1 MKRILMLLALL
12 AFVASNLAWSDTIYR
27 EDFESY
33 EVGTQMAEQEGW
45 DIFSTYNGNTTVVD
59 NAPNIEGKAMILSP
73 SSTGHDE
80 YVMVLT
86 PTIDLTTP
94 NAAANLV
101 TVSARVIMASS
112 IDLFAIYDKNSNRY
126 FYLKGDR
133 SSGTLESYPSG
144 VNFTN
149 LYTDATT
156 PDEISFV
163 WDPFEQKVLK
173 VTCNGEEQEC
183 NILPSG
189 TSEQPSRLRLSLQH
203 TSLDGAEGT
212 YYDYVDVSYSPRSAD
227 PLLACAEDA
236 LIPLDAESTEF
247 TIYNA
252 GPDTTTIN
260 YSVSTS
266 GDWLSVTPDSG
277 SFNES
282 ATLTLK
288 AREGLEEGFYRGTM
302 TVDGGA
308 AGTKVV
314 SVMCSN
320 GNVIFEENFD
330 DMTPGNIVGQRGW
343 TVDVGA
349 VSITNAY
356 ECAGN
361 CMFMHRCGGS
371 YACSMYLP
379 KPWYENLIIKVSYD
393 LYWPSDSNCNDSY
406 VLMKDNGKN
415 EKFEGQFMPTYG
427 EDGGLGMYMIKRSNK
442 DGSEQE
448 KRVKGFPLSPFDTW
462 NKVEYCLDLQSQKL
476 LYFAVGENVTNFV
489 DWPLMN
495 QGCNFFNSWG
505 HSAWN
510 GEDNGSRVAVDNLKI
525 ERVPREA
532 APELITVKYDSFGT
546 GDTITIPV
554 RNGGAG
560 SFDYTAE
567 VLDLDDAL
575 TLTNPTGTVTDSV
588 DLVINIDRTDLE
600 DNFYRTRIRID
611 AGEAGC
617 ATSIASFVCG
627 SVYYFAD
634 FEEPFFTLGTFAG
647 QDQWV
652 DDNGGENIAYICST
666 NDQQSL
672 YMEYGGNWGG
682 YYHDLEVPANQL
694 VKFEMDVFVP
704 PALFEDPE
712 WADQTILY
720 LKQNDRYR
728 PSKELMLSVTTV
740 DGVPIVYATAK
751 GYDMSFCETE
761 YVGEWMHVSYVI
773 DYLEGY
779 VTEFTIDDN
788 TFASDELITDDT
800 GACKLFCI
808 CGAYGANL
816 TFDNVKVSVVPEP
829 AALVALMALLALGLR
844 KR

>member
-1 MKRILMLLALL
+1 MKRILILLALF
-12 AFVASNLAWSDTIYR
+12 AFAASNLAWADTLYR

-33 EVGTQMAEQEGW
+33 EVGTQMGEQEGW
-45 DIFSTYNGNTTVVD
+45 GFYSTYNGNTTVVT
-59 NAPNIEGKAMILSP
+59 NAPNIEGKAMFLSQ
-73 SSTGHDE
+73 SSSGSDE

-86 PTIDLTTP
+86 PSVDLTTP

-101 TVSARVIMASS
+101 TVSAKVIMGSNT
-112 IDLFAIYDKNSNRY
+112 DLFAIYDKSMNRY
-126 FYLKGDR
+126 FYLKGNRAD
-133 SSGTLESYPSG
+133 GILDSYPSG
-144 VNFTN
+144 VVFSN
-149 LYTDATT
+149 LFTDAAT
-156 PDEISFV
+156 PNEISFV

-173 VTCNGEEQEC
+173 VSCNGEEQEC

-189 TSEQPSRLRLSLQH
+189 SSEQPSRLRLSVQLG
-203 TSLDGAEGT
+203 SLDGAEGT

-227 PLLACAEDA
+227 PMLYCPEDA
-236 LIPLDAESTEF
+236 LIPLDAESVEF
-247 TIYNA
+247 EIYNA

-260 YSVSTS
+260 YSITTS

-302 TVDGGA
+302 TVDGGD

-349 VSITNAY
+349 VSVTNAY
-356 ECAGN
+356 DCAGN

-379 KPWYENLIIKVSYD
+379 KPWYENIIVKVSYD
-393 LYWPSDSNCNDSY
+393 LYWPSDSNCDDSY
-406 VLMKDNGKN
+406 VLMKDNGVN
-415 EKFEGQFMPTYG
+415 EKFEGQFMPTYP
-427 EDGGLGMYMIKRSNK
+427 DGLGMYMIKRSNK
-442 DGSEQE
+442 DGSEQT
-448 KRVKGFPLSPFDTW
+448 KRVKDFPLSPFDTW
-462 NKVEYCLDLQSQKL
+462 NRVEYCLDLQSQKL
-476 LYFAVGENVTNFV
+476 LYFSVGENVTNFV

-525 ERVPREA
+525 ERIPREA
-532 APELITVKYDSFGT
+532 DPELVTIKYDSFGT
-546 GDTITIPV
+546 GDTITLPI

-575 TLTNPTGTVTDSV
+575 TVTNPSGTVTDSV
-588 DLVINIDRTDLE
+588 DLVITIDRSGLE
-600 DNFYRTRIRID
+600 DNFYRTRVRID

-627 SVYYFAD
+627 NVYYFAD
-634 FEEPFFTLGTFAG
+634 FEEPFFTLGNFAG
-647 QDQWV
+647 QDQWE

-672 YMEYGGNWGG
+672 YMEYGGNYGG
-682 YYHDLEVPANQL
+682 YMHALDVPANQL
-694 VKFEMDVFVP
+694 VKFEMDVFIP
-704 PALFEDPE
+704 PEIFDDPE
-712 WADQTILY
+712 WMDQNLIY
-720 LKQNDRYR
+720 LKQNSKYTA
-728 PSKELMLSVTTV
+728 SKELMLRATSV
-740 DGVPIVYATAK
+740 DGVPYVYATAK
-751 GYDMSFCETE
+751 DYDMPFCETE
-761 YVGEWMHVSYVI
+761 YANEWMHVSYVI

-788 TFASDELITDDT
+788 TFTTDELITTDAGVPCT
-800 GACKLFCI
+800 LFCI
-808 CGAYGANL
+808 CGSYGANL

-829 AALVALMALLALGLR
+829 AALVALIALLALGIR
-844 KR
+844 RR

>member
-379 KPWYENLIIKVSYD
+379 KPWYENFIIKVSYD

>member
-393 LYWPSDSNCNDSY
+393 LYWPSDSDCNDSY

-510 GEDNGSRVAVDNLKI
+510 GNDNGSRVAVDNLKI

-627 SVYYFAD
+627 NVYYFAD